1 MEQIFKIMILIII
14 DMKKIYKLMKILI
27 NKKVEI
33 LKVT

>member
-1 MEQIFKIMILIII
+1 MILIII

-33 LKVT
+33 LKVTWIKWNKE